1 MTLTQE
7 QQNAI
12 NTHSN
17 DTKDD
22 LIKIRT
28 NFINNK
34 DTIDELNDYQNNL
47 VNFNNLKDTYTYY
60 NTDNAAL
67 LANSD
72 SNDSNIVTN
81 YRKTYYEEQGI
92 SNLNYYYDVFFY
104 IYMFIFFAIMF
115 SLFISQS
122 YFSVTTNL
130 IIIAI
135 LIIYPYVSTII
146 FSYIMN
152 LFTEVNNLFPTD
164 IYAKL

>member
-22 LIKIRT
+22 LVKIRT

-60 NTDNAAL
+60 NTENAAL

-104 IYMFIFFAIMF
+104 M
-115 SLFISQS
+115 
-122 YFSVTTNL
+122 
-130 IIIAI
+130 
-135 LIIYPYVSTII
+135 
-146 FSYIMN
+146 
-152 LFTEVNNLFPTD
+152 
-164 IYAKL
+164 

>member
-22 LIKIRT
+22 LVKIRT

-60 NTDNAAL
+60 NTENAAL

-92 SNLNYYYDVFFY
+92 SNLNYYDVFFY
-104 IYMFIFFAIMF
+104 MYMFIFFSIMF
-115 SLFISQS
+115 SLFTSQS

-152 LFTEVNNLFPTD
+152 LFSEVNNLFPTD
-164 IYAKL
+164 IYSKL